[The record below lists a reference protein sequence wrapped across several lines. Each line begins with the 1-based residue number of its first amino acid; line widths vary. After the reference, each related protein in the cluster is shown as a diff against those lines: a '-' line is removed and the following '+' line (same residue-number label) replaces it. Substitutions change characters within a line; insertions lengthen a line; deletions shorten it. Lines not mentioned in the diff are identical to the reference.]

1 MSHDPI
7 TRCATL
13 MALIGALAAAPA
25 AQAFVTATVAG
36 STTTY
41 FEDFNG
47 GTDFLGDAW
56 TPNSPTHYS
65 DNFIELGPLGGDESR
80 FIFTSDDPI
89 RSLSLDFRYAGALE
103 SGNGTV
109 SLSQFAD
116 SGVWSVYFARTLDDT
131 PGSFNQANPGLFLNG
146 NESGNDAPF
155 SLRLADL
162 PAGTHMLAFER
173 IPALAI
179 GDSLPQLRV
188 DDVLLTVTAVPE
200 PGSALMLCAGR
211 AGLAAWRRQ
220 RAGRNGVQLA
230 SPGC

>member
-7 TRCATL
+7 TRYATL
-13 MALIGALAAAPA
+13 VALLGALAVAPA
-25 AQAFVTATVAG
+25 AQAFVTQMVAG

-47 GTDFLGDAW
+47 GSEFLGEAW
-56 TPNSPTHYS
+56 TPNSPTHPS
-65 DNFIELGPLGGDESR
+65 DNFIELGPLGGNDSR
-80 FIFTSDDPI
+80 FIFTSDAPI

-109 SLSQFAD
+109 SLSRLAD
-116 SGVWSVYFARTLDDT
+116 NGVWSAYFMRTLDDT

-155 SLRLADL
+155 SLTLADL

-173 IPALAI
+173 ILPLEI
-179 GDSLPQLRV
+179 GDPHPQLRV
-188 DDVLLTVTAVPE
+188 DDVLLAVTAVPE
-200 PGSALMLCAGR
+200 PGSALMLCAGL
-211 AGLAAWRRQ
+211 AGLASVRCRT
-220 RAGRNGVQLA
+220 GLA
-230 SPGC
+230 LRCRT